1 MKVTITIITVVAFA
15 TLTSAASNEFERR
28 LSSLQS
34 TLSSA
39 WEKASNNGNAG
50 KLINQA
56 LKTLKTASLAGES
69 DAAKKAIARIERLVP
84 SLDNLINNGPSTRA
98 SLVSTMTSLVGERKE
113 LLTSLLDQTSKQM
126 DKEGNGPWSAILKV
140 ATDTVRDHVLKNENI
155 RNMTNKAADAL
166 DMIED
171 AVALLNN
178 FSGGLHPTLNMVAS
192 AIETLDAASDTLL
205 DREKDDDSKNIIVS
219 KVIAMLYKLKNT
231 QNQASFDAINK
242 VCAKL
247 HTAQDKSN

>member
-15 TLTSAASNEFERR
+15 TLTSAASNEFEQR

-98 SLVSTMTSLVGERKE
+98 SLVSTMASLVGERKE
-113 LLTSLLDQTSKQM
+113 LIGSLLDQTSNKM
-126 DKEGNGPWSAILKV
+126 DKGGNGPWGLILKV
-140 ATDTVRDHVLKNENI
+140 AGDFVRNQLLADENI
-155 RNMTNKAADAL
+155 RNMTYKAADTL

-178 FSGGLHPTLNMVAS
+178 FSGGMNPMLNMVAS
-192 AIETLDAASDTLL
+192 AVETLDAASDTLL
-205 DREKDDDSKNIIVS
+205 NREKDDDSKNIIVS
-219 KVIAMLYKLKNT
+219 KVISMLYKVKNT
-231 QNQASFDAINK
+231 QNQASYDAINK